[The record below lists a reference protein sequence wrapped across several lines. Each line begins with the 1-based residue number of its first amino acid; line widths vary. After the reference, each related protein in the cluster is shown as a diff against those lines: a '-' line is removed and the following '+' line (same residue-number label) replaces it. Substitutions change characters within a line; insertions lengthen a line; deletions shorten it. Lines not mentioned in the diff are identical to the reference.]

1 MITLLKYIL
10 CAVASYLLGS
20 FSTGVLVAGRQGHD
34 IRSEG
39 SKNTGASNALRVLGL
54 KGGALVFLGDF
65 IKAALSVGLG
75 HLLLGINGAMVAG
88 LCVVL
93 GHNWPIFFGFK
104 GGKGIACSAAIV
116 LLTFSWQGAIA
127 ALLCL
132 AVIYFTR
139 YISLGSLTMLFTFFL
154 LVTFT
159 QGFWPCGL
167 WALVLFLLALWR
179 HRANLERLK
188 NGTENKIGQKAKAQ

>member
-1 MITLLKYIL
+1 MIDILKYLLI
-10 CAVASYLLGS
+10 AVAAYLLGS
-20 FSTGVLVAGRQGHD
+20 FSTGILVANKLGHD

-54 KGGALVFLGDF
+54 KGGAIVFLGDF
-65 IKAALSVGLG
+65 IKATIAVFIG
-75 HLLLGINGAMVAG
+75 HLLLGMNGAIVGG

-116 LLTFSWQGAIA
+116 LFTFWWQGLVAI
-127 ALLCL
+127 LICL

-139 YISLGSLTMLFTFFL
+139 YISLGSMTMLAVFFL
-154 LVTFT
+154 LVTIT
-159 QGFWPCGL
+159 APFWPYAV
-167 WALVLFLLALWR
+167 WALVLLGLGVWR
-179 HRANLERLK
+179 HRANIERLK
-188 NGTENKIGQKAKAQ
+188 NGTENKIGQKAKT

>member
-1 MITLLKYIL
+1 MIDILKYL
-10 CAVASYLLGS
+10 LVAVAAYLLGS
-20 FSTGVLVAGRQGHD
+20 FSTGILVANKLGHD

-54 KGGALVFLGDF
+54 KGGAIVFLGDF
-65 IKAALSVGLG
+65 IKATIAVFIG
-75 HLLLGINGAMVAG
+75 HLLLGMNGAIVGG

-116 LLTFSWQGAIA
+116 LFTFWWQGLVAI
-127 ALLCL
+127 LICL

-139 YISLGSLTMLFTFFL
+139 YISLGSMTMLAVFFL
-154 LVTFT
+154 LVTIT
-159 QGFWPCGL
+159 APFWPYAV
-167 WALVLFLLALWR
+167 WALVLLGLGVWR
-179 HRANLERLK
+179 HRANIERLK
-188 NGTENKIGQKAKAQ
+188 NGTENKIGQKAKA